1 MLQLEEKLEGVT
13 KQNED
18 LTFRNKILE
27 AQIES
32 IRSDHDNFASKH
44 IKMQDEDR
52 VGKNNALETELSALR
67 SDFEALTVALAKH
80 DAARRDLDNEW
91 KEIEETKARLEEEAG
106 AENERMRR
114 EVSLIV

>member
-1 MLQLEEKLEGVT
+1 MLQLKEKLEGVT
-13 KQNED
+13 KQNKD
-18 LTFRNKILE
+18 LTFRSKILE

-32 IRSDHDNFASKH
+32 IRSEHDNFASKH
-44 IKMQDEDR
+44 IKMQDEDLIE
-52 VGKNNALETELSALR
+52 KNSALETELSALR
-67 SDFEALTVALAKH
+67 SDFEALTVALAKY

-91 KEIEETKARLEEEAG
+91 KEIEEMKARLEEEAA